1 MNVWARLGA
10 GCAGAIRRTIETAA
24 VSAGLLALAAHRR
37 RWPRTT
43 RTVLGRQIL
52 FTGVD
57 AIPFI
62 LAVSVAVG
70 LTVVLQ
76 TKVWLGR
83 VGQSAMA
90 GPILV
95 AVVVRELGPLLVNF
109 VVIGRSGTAIASEL
123 ASMRVAGEIEVLESQ
138 GLDPSAYLVLPRAVG
153 MAISVAGLTVIFT
166 VTSFVS
172 GYLGG
177 RLLGAP
183 VGSGL
188 IFMESVLDAISRA
201 DVVNLLAKSLLPGW
215 LTAVECSIEGLSAE
229 SSVSEVP
236 QATTRG
242 VVRSVASLFLI
253 SILIS
258 VLTYL

>member
-1 MNVWARLGA
+1 MIFLARIGSRLVIA
-10 GCAGAIRRTIETAA
+10 WRRMIEASA
-24 VSAGLLALAAHRR
+24 LSAGLLRLAVRPS

-52 FTGVD
+52 FTGMD

-83 VGQSAMA
+83 VGQSALA

-95 AVVVRELGPLLVNF
+95 AVIIRELGPLLVNF
-109 VVIGRSGTAIASEL
+109 VVIGRSGTAVAAEL
-123 ASMRVAGEIEVLESQ
+123 ASMSVAGEVEVLESQ
-138 GLDPSAYLVLPRAVG
+138 GLDPTAYLVLPRALA
-153 MAISVAGLTVIFT
+153 MAVSVLGLTLLFT
-166 VTSFVS
+166 ATSFAS
-172 GYLGG
+172 GFLGG

-183 VGSGL
+183 VGRGDL
-188 IFMESVLDAISRA
+188 FLDSVFGAISRA
-201 DVVNLLAKSLLPGW
+201 DVVNLLAKSLIPGW
-215 LTAVECSIEGLSAE
+215 LTAVECSIAGLSAGT
-229 SSVSEVP
+229 SLTEVP
-236 QATTRG
+236 QAATRG
-242 VVRSVASLFLI
+242 VIRSVGSLFLI
-253 SILIS
+253 SILVS